1 MIIANTAR
9 TLRGKFL
16 SMSLWAD
23 RYKISNF
30 PISLKSLETNK
41 PCPEQLK
48 KDFQILYS
56 FSSHPAYLPFFHGI
70 YPSPSRKE

>member
-23 RYKISNF
+23 RYKVSNF
-30 PISLKSLETNK
+30 PISLKSLETNN
-41 PCPEQLK
+41 PSSEQLK
-48 KDFQILYS
+48 NDFQILYK